1 MGNASFASARPAGL
15 ATAGLLALALAGL
28 PITASGATTGVVADS
43 ERVAAVAK
51 PGTQPTQVGTIEQ
64 LRNAIERANKRDGR
78 QRIRLSDDI
87 EFDQGARSEGGV
99 RFGDLDVSDDLV
111 VNGGGKT
118 IDARRVDRIFDV
130 AKGAK
135 LTLRNVTLTGGAPR
149 ATESGGAIAVQ
160 GTLKAKKVS
169 LRNNKVKGELASGGA
184 IFNDGG
190 KVTIVKSQLA
200 NNTSVRAGGAIEAL
214 EGTTVIR
221 GSALA
226 RNSTG
231 NEPGNGGALHLTGAG
246 VVTIT
251 DTKVVKNE
259 AGAEGGGLWNSA
271 EGVFTI
277 KDSIVKKNQ
286 AGGVEADQGGGGL
299 YNDGGRLRVA
309 GSTVSGNRATGEL
322 GSGGGILNVNGVLRV
337 AGTTVSD
344 NSSNRAGG
352 GIETSAGDVMLK
364 NVDLVDNSTGKAP
377 GNGGGLH
384 LTGAAAVTYDGGRTT
399 GNRADAQ
406 GGGLWNSETG
416 RLIVTDVTIRKN
428 KAPEKRNNYNDGG
441 VFTVDGEPVASDN
454 EGEGGGGLPLPF

>member
-1 MGNASFASARPAGL
+1 MGNARSTSTRTAGL
-15 ATAGLLALALAGL
+15 ATAGLLALALAGV
-28 PITASGATTGVVADS
+28 PTTASAATPGAVPDS
-43 ERVAAVAK
+43 DVTARSAK
-51 PGTQPTQVGTIEQ
+51 PGTQPTTVSNINQ
-64 LRNAIERANKRDGR
+64 LRAAIERANKRDGR
-78 QRIRLSDDI
+78 QRIRLGDDI
-87 EFDQGARSEGGV
+87 EFDKGARSKGGV

-135 LTLRNVTLTGGAPR
+135 LTLRNVALTGGAPK
-149 ATESGGAIAVQ
+149 ATESGGAITVQ

-169 LRNNKVKGELASGGA
+169 LRKNKVKGDLASGGA

-190 KVTIVKSQLA
+190 KVTIVKSRLA

-231 NEPGNGGALHLTGAG
+231 DEPGNGGALHLTGAG

-251 DTKVVKNE
+251 DTKVVRNE

-277 KDSIVKKNQ
+277 KDSVVKKNKA
-286 AGGVEADQGGGGL
+286 AGAEADQGGGGL

-309 GSTVSGNRATGEL
+309 GSTVAKNKATGEL

-337 AGTTVSD
+337 TGSTVSD
-344 NSSNRAGG
+344 NSSKRAGG
-352 GIETSAGDVMLK
+352 GIETNAGDVTLN
-364 NVDLVDNSTGKAP
+364 NVKLVGNSTGKAP

-384 LTGAAAVTYDGGRTT
+384 LTGDAAVTYDGGRTT
-399 GNRADAQ
+399 RNKAAAE

-454 EGEGGGGLPLPF
+454 DDGGGLPFPLPF